1 MASVRLS
8 GRAFSDLERIFEFN
22 AESDPGRALQT
33 VQHIREAVMIL
44 ARHPLIGR
52 SVDDGR
58 RELVISHGR
67 ATYLARY
74 RWFTAT
80 DAVLVLAVRHAR
92 EAGYSGD

>member
-8 GRAFSDLERIFEFN
+8 VRAFRDLERIFEFI

-44 ARHPLIGR
+44 ERHPLIGR
-52 SVDDGR
+52 VVDEGR

-67 ATYLARY
+67 MTYLGRY
-74 RWFTAT
+74 RWYAGS
-80 DAVLVLAVRHAR
+80 DSVLVLAVRHAR